1 MKLEDLVYSANLAL
15 YTFSKGQD
23 FKKVLIAV
31 NGIGKVIRTVYLR

>member
-23 FKKVLIAV
+23 FKKVL
-31 NGIGKVIRTVYLR
+31 LLPQ